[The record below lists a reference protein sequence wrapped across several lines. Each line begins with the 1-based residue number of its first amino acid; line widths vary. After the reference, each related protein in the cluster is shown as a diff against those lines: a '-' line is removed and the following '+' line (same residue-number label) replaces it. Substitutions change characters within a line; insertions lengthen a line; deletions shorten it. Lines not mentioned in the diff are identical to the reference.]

1 MAAQVQAND
10 ELIAAQTSCLEDA
23 GFAFGVLG
31 DGQFRPSEG
40 TDLSSFTAALRQCT
54 ADALGDLDGWR
65 PGPDELRVLHD
76 RQLDVVACLEDAGYV
91 VDDVPSQDAYVDSGG
106 AWNPYQ
112 GLAIDGDAA
121 VDLRRTCPDPG
132 PGSL

>member
-10 ELIAAQTSCLEDA
+10 ELIARQTSCLESV
-23 GFAFGVLG
+23 GYVFTVQG

-40 TDLSSFTAALRQCT
+40 TDVSAFSSALRECT

-65 PGPDELRVLHD
+65 PGPDDLHVLYD
-76 RQLDVVACLEDAGYV
+76 RQLDVVACLEHAGHV
-91 VDDVPSQDAYVDSGG
+91 VDDVPSQDAFVDTGG
-106 AWNPYQ
+106 SWTPYDE
-112 GLAIDGDAA
+112 LAIDGEAA
-121 VDLRRTCPDPG
+121 ADLKRTCPDPG